1 MIEHMCR
8 LVGWVGTSPRTVAD
22 VLGEDGLRELIA
34 LSHQHAD
41 GWGIAWWEGD
51 RRHARSSHLPAHSS
65 PDFLA
70 AVREV
75 RSDAALVHLRW
86 ATPGIGVS
94 PGNTH
99 PFLRGDWA
107 FGHNGAVRPAAGL
120 LPLLDPDEIAALE
133 GDTDSERLL
142 HVLLARIGRHGL
154 DEGLRRTVEDVSRDL
169 TPSSLNALL
178 LGCDELTA
186 LCCHGGPPEGETP
199 VPNAPPEDLPGYFD
213 LRYRID
219 EGTVVVASEPL
230 GSADWARL
238 SSGTALVVRRGDAR
252 VRTVDVGSFPTVT
265 LQRERTRR
273 EAAAAL
279 GA

>member
-1 MIEHMCR
+1 MCR
-8 LVGWVGTSPRTVAD
+8 LVGWVSTSPRTLAE
-22 VLGEDGLRELIA
+22 VLGESGLRELIA

-51 RRHARSSHLPAHSS
+51 RRHATSSHLPAHSS

-75 RSDAALVHLRW
+75 PSDAALVHLRW

-107 FGHNGAVRPAAGL
+107 FGHNGAIRPAAGL
-120 LPLLDPDEIAALE
+120 LPLLSSDEVGALG

-142 HVLLARIGRHGL
+142 QVLLARIERHGL
-154 DEGLRRTVEDVSRDL
+154 DQGLRRTVEDVCRDL

-178 LGCDELTA
+178 LGRDELTA
-186 LCCHGGPPEGETP
+186 LCCHGGPAEGETP
-199 VPNAPPEDLPGYFD
+199 APNAPPEDLPGYFD
-213 LRYRID
+213 LRWKTGD
-219 EGTVVVASEPL
+219 GTVVVASEPL

-238 SSGTALVVRRGDAR
+238 SNGTALVVRRADAAA
-252 VRTVDVGSFPTVT
+252 RTVDVGSFPPDT

-273 EAAAAL
+273 EAAATL